1 MKNFPMH
8 ADNKSGRPNYDDVIA
23 AYLTFFAVLFKTIR
37 DELTKMRSQPTA
49 ESLATA
55 WRKHLEQG
63 EKTLIRQSVYAQVT
77 TVRSISV

>member
-1 MKNFPMH
+1 MKFFPTDG
-8 ADNKSGRPNYDDVIA
+8 ANKSGRPNYDDVTA
-23 AYLTFFAVLFKTIR
+23 AYLAFFAELFKTIR
-37 DELTKMRSQPTA
+37 TELKKVRSQPTT

-63 EKTLIRQSVYAQVT
+63 EKTLMRQSVYAQVT